1 MSSASQPLTATEQ
14 NKLLVIRWFDEV
26 WNHGRRETIFE
37 LLLES
42 AIIHDGAEQYRGPEE
57 FARFHDSL
65 RSQFSSFKITP
76 IISLAEDDHACVHW
90 SCSMIHAVT
99 QKALQLTGTSVV
111 RIENGR
117 FAEAWQNW
125 DAAHLYAQLTG
136 RKVSLD

>member
-37 LLLES
+37 LMLES
-42 AIIHDGAEQYRGPEE
+42 SILHDGAEQYHGPEE

-65 RSQFSSFKITP
+65 RSQFSNFKITP
-76 IISLAEDDHACVHW
+76 IISLAEGDHACVHW
-90 SCSMIHAVT
+90 SCSMIHDAT

-117 FAEAWQNW
+117 FAEAWQTW
-125 DAAHLYAQLTG
+125 DAAHLNAQLAGTI
-136 RKVSLD
+136 D

>member
-14 NKLLVIRWFDEV
+14 NKLLVIRWFEEV

-37 LLLES
+37 LLPES
-42 AIIHDGAEQYRGPEE
+42 AIIHDGAEQYCGPEE

-65 RSQFSSFKITP
+65 RSQFSNFKITP
-76 IISLAEDDHACVHW
+76 IISLAEGEHACVHW
-90 SCSMIHAVT
+90 SCSMIHTAT

-136 RKVSLD
+136 RPISFS

>member
-37 LLLES
+37 LLLKS
-42 AIIHDGAEQYRGPEE
+42 AILRDGAEQYHGPEE

-65 RSQFSSFKITP
+65 RSQFSNFKITP
-76 IISLAEDDHACVHW
+76 TISLAEGNYACVHW
-90 SCSMIHAVT
+90 SCSMIHTAT
-99 QKALQLTGTSVV
+99 QKALQLTGTSVA

-117 FAEAWQNW
+117 IAEAWQNW

-136 RKVSLD
+136 RPISFS